1 MRPWME
7 KGREGMGKLILP
19 AAMLLAP
26 MAMEAGDGCT
36 KYRCMGCGE
45 LWYERNAI
53 FAEKGYCFQ
62 TRRAI
67 RVFGPRCYPPY
78 GRLNRW
84 ERDRVAEI
92 RYWERVKR
100 CR

>member
-1 MRPWME
+1 MRT
-7 KGREGMGKLILP
+7 LILTFI
-19 AAMLLAP
+19 MGVGVSTLLP
-26 MAMEAGDGCT
+26 STVSAGCGCQD
-36 KYRCMGCGE
+36 YRCMSCYQ

-53 FAEKGYCFQ
+53 FARKGYCFE

-67 RVFGPRCYPPY
+67 RAFGPRCYPPY

-84 ERDRVAEI
+84 ERETVNEI
-92 RYWERVKR
+92 KYWERVKG

>member
-1 MRPWME
+1 MIRKVMLTIVT
-7 KGREGMGKLILP
+7 GMLSTMFLP
-19 AAMLLAP
+19 LTAD
-26 MAMEAGDGCT
+26 AGCGYRN
-36 KYRCMGCGE
+36 YRCMSCNR

-53 FAEKGYCFQ
+53 FARKGYCFQ

-67 RVFGPRCYPPY
+67 RAFGPRCYPPY

-84 ERDRVAEI
+84 EREQVNRI
-92 RYWERVKR
+92 LYWERVKG

>member
-1 MRPWME
+1 MTRNGR
-7 KGREGMGKLILP
+7 KGIL
-19 AAMLLAP
+19 ALGTLLLP
-26 MAMEAGDGCT
+26 LGILLSPTPSVGGYGCGG
-36 KYRCMGCGE
+36 YRCMSCGE

-53 FAEKGYCFQ
+53 FARKGYCFQ

-92 RYWERVKR
+92 RYWERVKG